1 MYRPLGAFAA
11 LLITTVLL
19 AQQPPPAASAA
30 SAPKPIAPEAL
41 AGLETPWSI
50 APVIQEIGA
59 HFGRLLEALNR
70 IDTKAWVA
78 KGASETYGQQLESC
92 KAQAKAVSD
101 AAALLA
107 RNPEQLAADLELF
120 FRFQAVETMLGS
132 IEEGMRKYQSPR
144 DAEALASLQ
153 AEEGANRDRF
163 QRYIIALA
171 ADRERQLKIT
181 DEEAQRCRAM
191 FTTTIPPAAKSGK
204 KK

>member
-1 MYRPLGAFAA
+1 MYRALGAFAF
-11 LLITTVLL
+11 LLITTVLP
-19 AQQPPPAASAA
+19 AQQPLPAASAA
-30 SAPKPIAPEAL
+30 AATPIAPEAL

-59 HFGRLLEALNR
+59 HFGRLIEALNR

-92 KAQAKAVSD
+92 KAQAKAVADS
-101 AAALLA
+101 AAVLA
-107 RNPEQLAADLELF
+107 RNPEQLAAGLELF

-144 DAEALASLQ
+144 DADALASLE

-163 QRYIIALA
+163 QRYIVALA

-191 FTTTIPPAAKSGK
+191 FTTAIPPAAKSGK

>member
-1 MYRPLGAFAA
+1 MYPAFGAFAV
-11 LLITTVLL
+11 LLIPTVLA
-19 AQQPPPAASAA
+19 AQQPSPAASA
-30 SAPKPIAPEAL
+30 SATKPIAPEAL

-59 HFGRLLEALNR
+59 HFGRLLDALNR

-78 KGASETYGQQLESC
+78 KGASETYSQQLDSC

-101 AAALLA
+101 AAGALA

-120 FRFQAVETMLGS
+120 FRFQGVETMLVS
-132 IEEGMRKYQSPR
+132 IEDGMRKYQSPR
-144 DAEALASLQ
+144 DAEALASLE
-153 AEEGANRDRF
+153 AEESRNRDRF
-163 QRYIIALA
+163 QRYIVELA

-191 FTTTIPPAAKSGK
+191 FTAPIPPAATSGK

>member
-1 MYRPLGAFAA
+1 MYRALPVLAV
-11 LLITTVLL
+11 LLITTVLA
-19 AQQPPPAASAA
+19 AQQASPAASGATTR
-30 SAPKPIAPEAL
+30 PIAPQAL

-59 HFGRLLEALNR
+59 HAGRLLEALNH

-78 KGASETYGQQLESC
+78 KGASETYGQQLDSC
-92 KAQAKAVSD
+92 KAQTKAVADS
-101 AAALLA
+101 AATLA

-120 FRFQAVETMLGS
+120 FRFQGVETMLGS
-132 IEEGMRKYQSPR
+132 IEDGLRKYQSPR
-144 DAEALASLQ
+144 DAEALASLE

-163 QRYIIALA
+163 QRYIVSLA

-181 DEEAQRCRAM
+181 DEEAQRCRDM
-191 FTTTIPPAAKSGK
+191 FTTVIPPAAKSGK